1 MGCPPQNFDP
11 LTGAVDKSPSSN
23 PLRYRHLNRICRPFL
38 VAVPGQSFVP
48 VMKASSDSPSPTM
61 DRRRFIKVSALAGG
75 GLLIGTYLR
84 FGNSS
89 ALAEA
94 EPVGSTDFVPNVF
107 ISIALSGA
115 VSLIAPNSEMGQG
128 AKTALPMII
137 AEELDVAW
145 DQVSITQGD
154 LNPAYGRQTAVGSGS
169 TPGNFAPLRHA
180 GATARAMLV
189 EAAAQTWDVLAG
201 ECTTENGTVIHHASN
216 RRATY
221 GELTTKAATLPPP
234 ANVPLKDPKNFKLIG
249 TRVSGVDNKK
259 IVSGQPLFGIDQ
271 KLPGMVYATYTKCP
285 VFGGKV
291 GSANLDEVKA
301 RPGVRDAFVLDGI
314 EGLPSGVAVV
324 ADSTWNA
331 FNATKALRVQWHE
344 GAAVSLDSD
353 EMAKQAEVLA
363 KAAPPAALAP
373 GVKAVEAAYHYPFL
387 AHATL
392 EPQNCTARF
401 QNGFMEMWCPSQIP
415 GSGQRLVTQG
425 LGLAARDVVVHV
437 TRLGGG
443 FGRRGSNEF
452 SLEVAAIA
460 KKMEGTP
467 VKLTWLR
474 EQDFAHDNYRSN
486 GWHYFHAGL
495 DEAGKVV
502 ALHDSFVKM
511 EGGPGDMT
519 GGGFPFN
526 AVPGARVQS
535 SKLPAGVPTGYWR
548 APGDNGNT
556 WATQSFVDELAHAA
570 GRDPLAFSLDLL
582 AAIPS
587 AAGPEGAGRGR
598 GERGGG
604 FDAAKMMAVLKR
616 ATEIAGWGK
625 PRPRGEGQGFAI
637 THSNNAYVAIVA
649 DVAVSRE
656 GELTIQKLTAV
667 VDAGLIINLS
677 SAESQVQG
685 AMLDG
690 ISAAWFQKITI
701 KRGAAA
707 ETNFDGYPMMRMTHS
722 PPVVEV
728 HFIKSVSPP
737 TGLGEPGLPPAAPAV
752 CNAIF
757 AATGKRIRTLPIVGE
772 SLKWS

>member
-1 MGCPPQNFDP
+1 
-11 LTGAVDKSPSSN
+11 
-23 PLRYRHLNRICRPFL
+23 
-38 VAVPGQSFVP
+38 
-48 VMKASSDSPSPTM
+48 M
-61 DRRRFIKVSALAGG
+61 DRRHFIKISALAGG
-75 GLLIGTYLR
+75 GLLVGTYLR
-84 FGNSS
+84 LGEST
-89 ALAEA
+89 ALAQTTA
-94 EPVGSTDFVPNVF
+94 GTSSDFVPNAF
-107 ISIALSGA
+107 ISIAPSGA

-145 DQVSITQGD
+145 AQVTITQGD
-154 LNPAYGRQTAVGSGS
+154 LNPAYGRQFAVGSQS
-169 TPGNFAPLRHA
+169 TPSNFAPLRQA

-189 EAAAQTWDVLAG
+189 EAAARTWSVPAG
-201 ECTTENGTVIHHASN
+201 ECVTENGLVFHRASN
-216 RRATY
+216 RRAAY
-221 GELTTKAATLPPP
+221 GELATKAASLPPP
-234 ANVPLKDPKNFKLIG
+234 ANVTLKDPKNFKLIG
-249 TRVSGVDNKK
+249 TRVPGVDNKK
-259 IVSGQPLFGIDQ
+259 IAMGAPLFGIDQ
-271 KLPGMVYATYTKCP
+271 KLPGMVYATYTKCA

-291 GSANLDEVKA
+291 VSANLDEVKS

-314 EGLPSGVAVV
+314 EGLTSGVAIV
-324 ADSTWNA
+324 ADSTWSA
-331 FNATKALRVQWHE
+331 FSATKTLHVRWNE
-344 GAAVSLDSD
+344 GAGASQDSG
-353 EMAKQAEVLA
+353 EMAKQAEALA
-363 KAAPPAALAP
+363 RATAAPALP
-373 GVKAVEAAYHYPFL
+373 EGVKTVDAVYHYPFL

-392 EPQNCTARF
+392 EPQNCTALF
-401 QNGFMEMWCPSQIP
+401 KNGVMEMWAPSQIP
-415 GSGQRLVTQG
+415 ASGQGLVTKG
-425 LGLAARDVVVHV
+425 LGLATKDVVVHV

-486 GWHYFHAGL
+486 GWHFFQAGV
-495 DEAGKVV
+495 DSAGKVV

-511 EGGPGDMT
+511 QGGPGDMT
-519 GGGFPFN
+519 GGAFPFTV
-526 AVPGARVQS
+526 VPGARVQS

-570 GRDPLAFSLDLL
+570 GRDPLAFTLDLL
-582 AAIPS
+582 AATPG
-587 AAGPEGAGRGR
+587 AGASGEQGRGR
-598 GERGGG
+598 GGRGGGG
-604 FDAAKMMAVLKR
+604 FDAAKMTTVLKL
-616 ATEIAGWGK
+616 AAEKAGWGK

-637 THSNNAYVAIVA
+637 THTNSAYVAIVA
-649 DVAVSRE
+649 DVTVSRE
-656 GELTIQKLTAV
+656 GELAIKKLTAA

-701 KRGAAA
+701 ERGAAA
-707 ETNFDGYPMMRMTHS
+707 QTNFGDYPMLRMNQS
-722 PPVVEV
+722 PPVAEV
-728 HFIKSVSPP
+728 HFVKSLLPP

-757 AATGKRIRTLPIVGE
+757 AATGKRIRTLPIIGE
-772 SLKWS
+772 NLKWS